1 MCLLHARSFHCHLSF
16 PQGREPTCCLLDL
29 FYRFAKSQKMMRKRF
44 PFGVKADD
52 DTDSRIV
59 FFFFWNRKPISA
71 DESTM
76 EETIAFQRGNGN
88 HGLQKAALACG
99 ILPSPDGLRP
109 KLIVTKTK
117 VCFWRKPELDR
128 FTRHLAPLC

>member
-1 MCLLHARSFHCHLSF
+1 
-16 PQGREPTCCLLDL
+16 
-29 FYRFAKSQKMMRKRF
+29 
-44 PFGVKADD
+44 
-52 DTDSRIV
+52 
-59 FFFFWNRKPISA
+59 
-71 DESTM
+71 M

-117 VCFWRKPELDR
+117 FASGENLSLTDLPDTWPR
-128 FTRHLAPLC
+128 FVSFKSRFLHVLAASLKSSSSL